1 MSNSVVIISGG
12 TATND
17 LVHVFNSLS
26 AKITYVLPIL
36 DNGGSTSE
44 IIRVIGGPAIGDIRS
59 RLTRLIPEENE
70 PLKQLLSYRLCSDPI
85 EAKVQWNEIVEG
97 THFLWKDIDSATKEI
112 LRAFLIHLHV
122 ELLKRSKLTV
132 TSNTNKKFRF
142 ELANLGNL
150 FLTGVRL
157 FIGSLD
163 SAIELFKKLTGID
176 NSVQVMPCISTNFS
190 YHIGALLVNG
200 LIITGQ
206 SQISHPSPGEVYPPP
221 INKTRP
227 PTPTYE
233 KDELFSH
240 IDTSV
245 GEELHSTGSA
255 LSSDDEELGN
265 IPQYTHPEL
274 KKSQLHFQKTDDI
287 EPLLSPIERIFYISP
302 HGQEICPVALTRVIN
317 SISTANTLIYSI
329 GSLMTSIVPV
339 VVLKGIGKAI
349 AQDVTPGKKRV
360 LLLNGCEDRETHGLA
375 AIDYV
380 ETIIK
385 LAHYSLEKSHQEHS
399 HLKWCDFVTH
409 LLYMENPRIA
419 VDREL
424 LERVNIKCVQIR
436 RSEEG
441 SDRYDPDHLQSE
453 LNRIASS

>member
-1 MSNSVVIISGG
+1 MSDSVVVFSGG

-26 AKITYVLPIL
+26 ASVTYVLPIS

-70 PLKQLLSYRLCSDPI
+70 PLKRLLSFRLESDAVQ
-85 EAKVQWNEIVEG
+85 AKAQWNEIVEG
-97 THFLWKDIDSATKEI
+97 THYLWKDIDSATKEI
-112 LRAFLIHLHV
+112 LRAFLIHVHV
-122 ELLKRSKLTV
+122 ELLKRSKLTP
-132 TSNTNKKFRF
+132 TSNTNKKFRY
-142 ELANLGNL
+142 ELANIGNL
-150 FLTGVRL
+150 FLTGIRL

-176 NSVQVMPCISTNFS
+176 NSIQVMPCISTNFS
-190 YHIGALLVNG
+190 YHIGALLING

-221 INKTRP
+221 INRTRP
-227 PTPTYE
+227 PTPTHE
-233 KDELFSH
+233 SNEFFSH
-240 IDTSV
+240 IDTTPDV
-245 GEELHSTGSA
+245 HETEST

-274 KKSQLHFQKTDDI
+274 KKSQLHFQKTESI

-302 HGQEICPVALTRVIN
+302 HGQEICPIASTRVIN
-317 SISTANTLIYSI
+317 SISNAKTLVYSI
-329 GSLMTSIVPV
+329 GSLMTSIVPIL
-339 VVLKGIGKAI
+339 VLKGIGKAI
-349 AQDVTPGKKRV
+349 AHDFSPGKKRI
-360 LLLNGCEDRETHGLA
+360 LLLNGCEDRETYGLT

-385 LAHYSLEKSHQEHS
+385 SAQYSLEKSHQEYK
-399 HLKWCDFVTH
+399 HLKWCNFVTH
-409 LLYMENPRIA
+409 LFFMKDPRIT
-419 VDREL
+419 VDKES
-424 LERVNIKCVQIR
+424 LEKKGIQCLEISRDK
-436 RSEEG
+436 EG
-441 SDRYDPDHLQSE
+441 LDRYDPDHLRE
-453 LNRIASS
+453 TLNAVAAS

>member
-1 MSNSVVIISGG
+1 MSNSVVVFSGG

-17 LVHVFNSLS
+17 IVHVFNSLS
-26 AKITYVLPIL
+26 ADVTYVLPIL

-59 RLTRLIPEENE
+59 RLTRLIPPENE
-70 PLKQLLSYRLCSDPI
+70 PLNKLLSFRLEAHPV
-85 EAKVQWNEIVEG
+85 EAKNQWNEIVDG
-97 THFLWKDIDSATKEI
+97 THHLWKDIDSATKEI

-132 TSNTNKKFRF
+132 TSNTNKKFRY
-142 ELANLGNL
+142 ELANVGNL
-150 FLTGVRL
+150 FLTGIRL

-176 NSVQVMPCISTNFS
+176 NSIQVMPCISTNFS
-190 YHIGALLVNG
+190 YHIGALLING

-206 SQISHPSPGEVYPPP
+206 SQISHPSPDEVYPPP

-227 PTPTYE
+227 PTPTHE
-233 KDELFSH
+233 NNEFFSH
-240 IDTSV
+240 VDTSI
-245 GEELHSTGSA
+245 EAQSEGSV

-274 KKSQLHFQKTDDI
+274 KKSQLHFQKTEGI

-317 SISTANTLIYSI
+317 SISNAKTLVYSI
-329 GSLMTSIVPV
+329 GSLMTSIVPIL
-339 VVLKGIGKAI
+339 VLKGIGKAI
-349 AQDVTPGKKRV
+349 AYDFRPDKKRI
-360 LLLNGCEDRETHGLA
+360 LLLNGCEDRETYGMSA
-375 AIDYV
+375 VEYI

-385 LAHYSLEKSHQEHS
+385 LAHYSLDKSHQEHQ
-399 HLKWCDFVTH
+399 HLKWCNFVTH
-409 LLYMENPRIA
+409 LVFMENPRIA
-419 VDREL
+419 VDEEF
-424 LERVNIKCVQIR
+424 LEKKNIQCIKIR
-436 RSEEG
+436 RESADQ
-441 SDRYDPDHLQSE
+441 DRYDPEHLQQM
-453 LNRIASS
+453 LNEIAAS